1 MNIDELKLEWSK
13 DTEISDDLGGEAI
26 KCSRLHSKYIDLL
39 INAKLKLTQLEHN
52 MAVHRA
58 KMSKY
63 YRGEMT
69 KDELIE
75 NNQNQWQY
83 KTLKSDIPE
92 LIEAEPEYQKF
103 QARVEYMKT
112 MIYMLESILGEIKSR
127 NFSIKASIEWA
138 KFRAGM

>member
-1 MNIDELKLEWSK
+1 MNIDELKAEWAK
-13 DTEISDDLGGEAI
+13 DTDIGDDLGEEAI

-39 INAKLKLTQLEHN
+39 INSKLKLTQLEHN

-69 KDELIE
+69 KDELNE
-75 NNQNQWQY
+75 NNLTQWQY

-127 NFSIKASIEWA
+127 NFTIRASIDWH
-138 KFRAGM
+138 KFRAGL